1 MAEHDCGPDG
11 GDAEFF
17 NELAPV
23 FEKFP
28 DAARKYVIRCIDHE
42 TDIMKID
49 FEKMIGIARIEGDRV
64 ITEFRDKTLP
74 PDGTDLAP
82 SICCQWDHTGPL
94 GGGTWT
100 CSQRWS

>member
-17 NELAPV
+17 NELAPI

-49 FEKMIGIARIEGDRV
+49 FKKSIGAARIDGDRI
-64 ITEFRDKTLP
+64 ITEFPDRTLMVG
-74 PDGTDLAP
+74 PDATP
-82 SICCQWDHTGPL
+82 SICCQWDHTGPI
-94 GGGTWT
+94 GGGSWT
-100 CSQRWS
+100 CSQRWT